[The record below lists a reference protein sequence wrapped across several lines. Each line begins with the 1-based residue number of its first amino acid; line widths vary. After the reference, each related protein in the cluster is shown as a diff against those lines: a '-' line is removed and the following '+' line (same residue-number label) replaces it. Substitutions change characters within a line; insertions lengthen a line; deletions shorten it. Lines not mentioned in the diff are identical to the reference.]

1 MTVSFD
7 TERWAEV
14 QQRGLDTGAHKS
26 VDAGLCAMEAAAYIA
41 REPFS
46 DHPQCVSPV
55 IAAFM
60 RSWNDALP
68 STERAMLLPL
78 IPLTLDTKAS
88 QSVEERRSMMAID
101 WYIRVHTPAF
111 LRLAGLTAQA
121 DTLAGFS
128 ELTAQSQ
135 MDGIRIPLE
144 AIRDAA
150 SAAWSAARSAAWS
163 AAESAARSAARSA
176 TESAA
181 WSAAQSAA
189 QSAAWWAA
197 RSAAESAAESAARSA
212 AWSATESAAWSA
224 AESAAESAA
233 WWAAQSAARSAA
245 QSAAWSALNG
255 TRVELQQSALNLV
268 ERMCALGGLGA

>member
-163 AAESAARSAARSA
+163 AAESAA
-176 TESAA
+176 
-181 WSAAQSAA
+181 
-189 QSAAWWAA
+189 
-197 RSAAESAAESAARSA
+197 
-212 AWSATESAAWSA
+212 
-224 AESAAESAA
+224 ESAA